1 MGAGEALE
9 QWQVEDA
16 QHTGEDLLSPNLL
29 LTWDP
34 VMDSVLIAD
43 FSFPGPSTARMC
55 PLRYIV

>member
-29 LTWDP
+29 VT
-34 VMDSVLIAD
+34 
-43 FSFPGPSTARMC
+43 
-55 PLRYIV
+55 